1 MTPPGQR
8 WRGLSARSRRDRTAR
23 RPMSRYVTSA
33 EPLRAREIG
42 ASRGGSV
49 HQPVGRG
56 RLRCSAG
63 RQWSCWPGGRLT
75 ALGRRKFTADQVS
88 HVRGTVRRMLTGLD
102 CEQAD
107 GVVLAIH
114 EGTPTIRT
122 YGDAPRA
129 GLVLSRAARPRQGR
143 AAPAGGGGASCAM
156 RTSYPLGQCLEDVSC
171 FPRFPGPSTGT
182 CVRTGALSK
191 RAVTA
196 NRESD
201 VQPAGRRTE
210 HLRLAACS
218 RPAAQYTGS
227 GTSAQPL
234 GCWGAK
240 GGVGPS
246 TQGSP
251 LTAWCSC

>member
-143 AAPAGGGGASCAM
+143 AAPAGGGGATAPCER
-156 RTSYPLGQCLEDVSC
+156 RTRLVSAPKRQL
-171 FPRFPGPSTGT
+171 FSKIPGPFHRDLWSY
-182 CVRTGALSK
+182 GALF
-191 RAVTA
+191 RGAVTA

-201 VQPAGRRTE
+201 V
-210 HLRLAACS
+210 
-218 RPAAQYTGS
+218 RPS
-227 GTSAQPL
+227 
-234 GCWGAK
+234 
-240 GGVGPS
+240 
-246 TQGSP
+246 GSP
-251 LTAWCSC
+251 N